1 MCVPIHYN
9 YPMIKLLHFADAH
22 IDIANYGAHDPR
34 TGLPLRVMDF
44 LKSLDTIVE
53 TAIEEKVDMVI
64 FAGDA
69 YKDRNPVPNPISR
82 EAMMKSS
89 WKVNSTKRKSS
100 L

>member
-1 MCVPIHYN
+1 MS
-9 YPMIKLLHFADAH
+9 IKVLHFADAH
-22 IDIANYGAHDPR
+22 IDIITGGKRDPKSGFSYR
-34 TGLPLRVMDF
+34 TLDF
-44 LKSLDTIVE
+44 LNALDRIVDS
-53 TAIEEKVDMVI
+53 AIDEKVDMVI

>member
-1 MCVPIHYN
+1 
-9 YPMIKLLHFADAH
+9 MIKLLHFADAH
-22 IDIANYGAHDPR
+22 IDI
-34 TGLPLRVMDF
+34 V
-44 LKSLDTIVE
+44 
-53 TAIEEKVDMVI
+53 IEEQVDLVI
-64 FAGDA
+64 VAGDA